1 MLPGWLWRS
10 GWPHAFWIVEQDRKI
25 TVKVRINLLPP
36 ELRRTGMDPKMK
48 LLLGASVAGFAV
60 LVLACWG
67 FLVFETSGIREEL
80 GVKRQ
85 ELVGLKAEASKVDSL
100 QDEISDYKERE
111 RAIISIKT
119 NRILWSRK
127 LTELVRLTPGHV
139 WIVRLDMQER
149 DPAARPGAGDA
160 PDSGGHLRLLC
171 YSAGSQVG
179 RMTAFREKLKGADE
193 FYLDFLDESLKP
205 GNFYSDFQ
213 SISRPEWRSVVLDGY
228 REPNNLRFTIRLDL
242 RKPQASTKT
251 ET

>member
-1 MLPGWLWRS
+1 M
-10 GWPHAFWIVEQDRKI
+10 
-25 TVKVRINLLPP
+25 KVRINLLPT
-36 ELRRTGMDPKMK
+36 ELQRTGLDPKMK
-48 LLLGASVAGFAV
+48 LLLGASAAGFAV

-67 FLVFETSGIREEL
+67 YFAWETSGL
-80 GVKRQ
+80 HQ
-85 ELVGLKAEASKVDSL
+85 ELALKQQEIVGLKAEALKVDSL

-111 RAIISIKT
+111 RAIISSKT

-139 WIVRLDMQER
+139 WIVRLDMKER
-149 DPAARPGAGDA
+149 DPAARPGAGDS

-179 RMTAFREKLKGADE
+179 RMTAFRERLKGADE
-193 FYLDFLDESLKP
+193 LYLDFLDESLKP

-242 RKPQASTKT
+242 RKPQANTKA

>member
-1 MLPGWLWRS
+1 M
-10 GWPHAFWIVEQDRKI
+10 
-25 TVKVRINLLPP
+25 KVNIRINLLPP
-36 ELRRTGMDPKMK
+36 EFRSAGVDPKLK
-48 LLLGASVAGFAV
+48 LILGASGLAAAG
-60 LVLACWG
+60 LLLLTWLY
-67 FLVFETSGIREEL
+67 LVFSTSSL
-80 GVKRQ
+80 GD
-85 ELVGLKAEASKVDSL
+85 EL
-100 QDEISDYKERE
+100 QDRQQDIFAYKKEAVQVDTLLDEINDYKERE

>member
-1 MLPGWLWRS
+1 MLSDWLRE
-10 GWPHAFWIVEQDRKI
+10 FWIIEKDRNIVVKI
-25 TVKVRINLLPP
+25 RINLIPP
-36 ELRRTGMDPKMK
+36 ELRRTGVKPRLK
-48 LLLGASVAGFAV
+48 LLLGASASGLFV
-60 LVLACWG
+60 LVLSCWVYLAC
-67 FLVFETSGIREEL
+67 ETSGLRDEL
-80 GVKRQ
+80 AAKRQ
-85 ELVGLKAEASKVDSL
+85 AIVALKGEAVKVDSL

-119 NRILWSRK
+119 NRILWSKK

-139 WIVRLDMQER
+139 WIVWLDMQER
-149 DPAARPGAGDA
+149 DPAERPGAADE
-160 PDSGGHLRLLC
+160 PDSGGYLRLLC

-179 RMTAFREKLKGADE
+179 RMTAFRERLKGADE

-213 SISRPEWRSVVLDGY
+213 RISRPEWRSVVLEGY

-242 RKPQASTKT
+242 RQPQGNTKT

>member
-1 MLPGWLWRS
+1 M
-10 GWPHAFWIVEQDRKI
+10 
-25 TVKVRINLLPP
+25 KVRINLLPP
-36 ELRRTGMDPKMK
+36 ELRRTGMDPRMK

-85 ELVGLKAEASKVDSL
+85 ELVGLKAEARKVDSL

-119 NRILWSRK
+119 NRILWSKK
-127 LTELVRLTPGHV
+127 LTELVRLTPDHI
-139 WIVRLDMQER
+139 WLVRLDMKER
-149 DPAARPGAGDA
+149 DPEDRPRAGEMA
-160 PDSGGHLRLLC
+160 GSGGSLRLLC

-179 RMTAFREKLKGADE
+179 RMTAFRERLKGADE

-213 SISRPEWRSVVLDGY
+213 SISRPEWRSVVLEGY
-228 REPNNLRFTIRLDL
+228 REPHNLRFTIRLDL
-242 RKPQASTKT
+242 RGLQENTASDT